1 VEGNNLHNK
10 IAKGSWKL
18 LLAGKGTCVCREA
31 GTERERE
38 REREIG
44 KEREAKREK
53 ERKDTHRYNCTKIPG
68 KNWKGLFLLLFR
80 VFFLFSRK

>member
-1 VEGNNLHNK
+1 MY
-10 IAKGSWKL
+10 A
-18 LLAGKGTCVCREA
+18 EA

-38 REREIG
+38 RQRGREV
-44 KEREAKREK
+44 KREK
-53 ERKDTHRYNCTKIPG
+53 ERKDTHRYNYTKIPG